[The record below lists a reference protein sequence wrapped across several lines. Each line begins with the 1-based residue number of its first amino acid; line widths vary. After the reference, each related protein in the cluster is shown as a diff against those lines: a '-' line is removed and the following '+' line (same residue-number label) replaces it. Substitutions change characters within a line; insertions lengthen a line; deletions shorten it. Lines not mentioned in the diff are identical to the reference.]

1 VLIKKLGNKKVYF
14 TISGVIVMVMAILF
28 GTAFNQD
35 TVASVDGET
44 ITKNELYDVLVKQYG
59 QDSLSYLIDNKIVE
73 IAARKENVKI
83 SDEDVDAEMKEFV
96 EANGG
101 EESFHYALEQSGLT
115 EKEIETEIVNYLKI
129 VKLLESEV
137 DITDEE
143 MKTHFEEN
151 KDSYNEPEQV
161 EASHILV
168 ENEETANEVKEK
180 LDTGEDFA
188 ELAKEYS
195 TDTSNAENGGELG
208 YFSKG
213 TMVEEFDNI
222 AFSINVGEISDPV
235 KTDFGYHIIHVTDKK
250 EAKEANFEDHK
261 EEIEQILFDQE
272 ISTEYSTWITEQREK
287 LEIENTLDKE

>member
-1 VLIKKLGNKKVYF
+1 MSKKLGNKKVYL
-14 TISGVIVMVMAILF
+14 TISGVIVVVMALLF
-28 GTAFNQD
+28 LTAFNQD

-44 ITKNELYDVLVKQYG
+44 ITKGELYDVMVKQYG

-73 IAARKENVKI
+73 VAAAKENVKI

-101 EESFHYALEQSGLT
+101 EESFYAALEQSGMT
-115 EKEIETEIVNYLKI
+115 EKDIETEIVNYLKI

-137 DITDEE
+137 EITEDE
-143 MKTHFEEN
+143 MKTYFEEN
-151 KDSYNEPEQV
+151 KDSFNQSEQV

-180 LDTGEDFA
+180 LDKGEDFV

-195 TDTSNAENGGELG
+195 IDTSNAENGGELE

-213 TMVEEFDNI
+213 TMVEEFENI
-222 AFSINVGEISDPV
+222 AFSMNVGDISDPV
-235 KTDFGYHIIHVTDKK
+235 KTDYGYHIISVTDKK

-261 EEIEQILFDQE
+261 EEIKQTMFDQE
-272 ISTEYSTWITEQREK
+272 ISTKYSTWIMEQREK
-287 LEIENTLDKE
+287 LDIENTLVEE

>member
-1 VLIKKLGNKKVYF
+1 VLSEKLGNKKVYL
-14 TISGVIVMVMAILF
+14 TISGVILIVVALLF
-28 GTAFNQD
+28 GTAFNKD
-35 TVASVDGET
+35 TVASVDGES
-44 ITKNELYDVLVKQYG
+44 ITKGELYDVMVKQYG
-59 QDSLSYLIDNKIVE
+59 QDSLSYLINNKIVE
-73 IAARKENVKI
+73 IAAGKENVKI

-96 EANGG
+96 EVNGG
-101 EESFHYALEQSGLT
+101 EESFNYALEQSDLT
-115 EKEIETEIVNYLKI
+115 KKDIETEIVNYLKI

-137 DITDEE
+137 DITEEE

-168 ENEETANEVKEK
+168 ENEETANKVKEK
-180 LDTGEDFA
+180 LNKGEDFA

-195 TDTSNAENGGELG
+195 TDPSNAENGGELG

-213 TMVEEFDNI
+213 TMVEEFENI
-222 AFSINVGEISDPV
+222 AFSMKVGEISDPV
-235 KTDFGYHIIHVTDKK
+235 KTDYGYHIIHVTDKK

-261 EEIEQILFDQE
+261 EEIEQTLFDQE
-272 ISTEYSTWITEQREK
+272 ISTKYSSWITEQREK

>member
-1 VLIKKLGNKKVYF
+1 VLSKKLGNKKVYL
-14 TISGVIVMVMAILF
+14 TISGVILIVVALLF
-28 GTAFNQD
+28 GTAFNKD
-35 TVASVDGET
+35 TVASVDGES
-44 ITKNELYDVLVKQYG
+44 ITKGELYDVMVKQYG
-59 QDSLSYLIDNKIVE
+59 QDSLSYLINNKIVE
-73 IAARKENVKI
+73 IAAGKENVKI

-101 EESFHYALEQSGLT
+101 EESFNYALEQSGLT
-115 EKEIETEIVNYLKI
+115 KKDIETEIVNYLKI

-168 ENEETANEVKEK
+168 KNEETTNKVKEK
-180 LDTGEDFA
+180 LEAGEDFA

-213 TMVEEFDNI
+213 TMVEEFENI
-222 AFSINVGEISDPV
+222 AFSMNVGEISDPV
-235 KTDFGYHIIHVTDKK
+235 KTDYGYHIIHVTDKK

-261 EEIEQILFDQE
+261 EEIEQTLFDQE

-287 LEIENTLDKE
+287 LEIENTLDKK

>member
-1 VLIKKLGNKKVYF
+1 MILALCFFADISVFMCIK
-14 TISGVIVMVMAILF
+14 
-28 GTAFNQD
+28 
-35 TVASVDGET
+35 
-44 ITKNELYDVLVKQYG
+44 
-59 QDSLSYLIDNKIVE
+59 
-73 IAARKENVKI
+73 
-83 SDEDVDAEMKEFV
+83 MKEFV

-101 EESFHYALEQSGLT
+101 EESFHAALEQSGMT
-115 EKEIETEIVNYLKI
+115 EKDIKTEIVNYLKI

-143 MKTHFEEN
+143 MKTHFEDN

-168 ENEETANEVKEK
+168 ENEETANEVKER
-180 LDTGEDFA
+180 LEAGEDFA

-195 TDTSNAENGGELG
+195 IDTSNAESDGGLG

-213 TMVEEFDNI
+213 TMVEEFENI
-222 AFSINVGEISDPV
+222 AFSMKVGEISDPV
-235 KTDFGYHIIHVTDKK
+235 KTDYGYHIIHVTNKK

-261 EEIEQILFDQE
+261 EEIKQTLFDQE
-272 ISTEYSTWITEQREK
+272 ISTEYSSWITEQREK

>member
-1 VLIKKLGNKKVYF
+1 MLSKKLGNKKVYL
-14 TISGVIVMVMAILF
+14 TISGVILIVMALLF

-35 TVASVDGET
+35 TVASVDGES
-44 ITKNELYDVLVKQYG
+44 ITKGELYDVMVKQYG
-59 QDSLSYLIDNKIVE
+59 QGSLSYLINNKIIE
-73 IAARKENVKI
+73 IAAGKENVKI

-101 EESFHYALEQSGLT
+101 EESFNYVLEQSGLT
-115 EKEIETEIVNYLKI
+115 KKDIETEIVNYLKI

-168 ENEETANEVKEK
+168 ENEETANKVKEK
-180 LDTGEDFA
+180 LEAGEDFA

-213 TMVEEFDNI
+213 TMVEEFEHI
-222 AFSINVGEISDPV
+222 AFSMNVGEISDPV
-235 KTDFGYHIIHVTDKK
+235 KTDYGYHIISVTDKK

-261 EEIEQILFDQE
+261 EEIEQTLFDQE

-287 LEIENTLDKE
+287 LEIENNLDNE

>member
-1 VLIKKLGNKKVYF
+1 
-14 TISGVIVMVMAILF
+14 MAILF

-73 IAARKENVKI
+73 IAAGKENVKI

-101 EESFHYALEQSGLT
+101 EESFQYALEQSGLT

-151 KDSYNEPEQV
+151 KDSYNEPEQI

-168 ENEETANEVKEK
+168 ENEESANKVKEK
-180 LDTGEDFA
+180 LEAGEDFA

-195 TDTSNAENGGELG
+195 TDPSNAENGGKLG

-213 TMVEEFDNI
+213 TMVEEFENI
-222 AFSINVGEISDPV
+222 AFSMKVGEISAPV
-235 KTDFGYHIIHVTDKK
+235 KTDYGYHIIHVTDKK

-261 EEIEQILFDQE
+261 EEIKQILFDQE

-287 LEIENTLDKE
+287 LEIENTLDKK

>member
-1 VLIKKLGNKKVYF
+1 MLSKKLGNRKVYL
-14 TISGVIVMVMAILF
+14 TILGVIVMVMALLF
-28 GTAFNQD
+28 GTAFNKD

-44 ITKNELYDVLVKQYG
+44 ITKSELYDVMVKQYG

-73 IAARKENVKI
+73 VAAGKENVKI

-101 EESFHYALEQSGLT
+101 EKTFNDALEQSGMT
-115 EKEIETEIVNYLKI
+115 EKDIETEIVNYLKI

-143 MKTHFEEN
+143 MKTYFEEN

-168 ENEETANEVKEK
+168 ENEETANKVKEK
-180 LDTGEDFA
+180 LGAGEDFA

-195 TDTSNAENGGELG
+195 TDPSNAENGGELG

-213 TMVEEFDNI
+213 TMVEEFENI
-222 AFSINVGEISDPV
+222 AFSMNVGEISDPV
-235 KTDFGYHIIHVTDKK
+235 KTDYGYHLIHLTDKK

-261 EEIEQILFDQE
+261 EEIKQTLFDQK
-272 ISTEYSTWITEQREK
+272 ISTLYSTWITEQREK
-287 LEIENTLDKE
+287 LEIESTLVKE

>member
-1 VLIKKLGNKKVYF
+1 MLSKKLGNRKVYL
-14 TISGVIVMVMAILF
+14 TILGVIVMVMALLF
-28 GTAFNQD
+28 GTAFNKD

-44 ITKNELYDVLVKQYG
+44 ITKSELYDVMVKQYG

-73 IAARKENVKI
+73 VAAGKENVKI

-101 EESFHYALEQSGLT
+101 EKTFNDALEQSGMT
-115 EKEIETEIVNYLKI
+115 EKDIETEIVNYLKI

-143 MKTHFEEN
+143 MKTYFEEN

-180 LDTGEDFA
+180 LEAGEDFA

-195 TDTSNAENGGELG
+195 TDPSNAENGGELG

-213 TMVEEFDNI
+213 TMVEEFENI
-222 AFSINVGEISDPV
+222 AFSMNVGEISDPV
-235 KTDFGYHIIHVTDKK
+235 KTDYGYHIIHVTDKK

-261 EEIEQILFDQE
+261 EEIKQTLFDQE

>member
-1 VLIKKLGNKKVYF
+1 VLSKKLGNKKVYL
-14 TISGVIVMVMAILF
+14 TISGVILIVMALLF

-35 TVASVDGET
+35 TVASVDGES
-44 ITKNELYDVLVKQYG
+44 ITKGELYDVMVKQYG
-59 QDSLSYLIDNKIVE
+59 QGSLSYLINNKIIE
-73 IAARKENVKI
+73 IAAGKENVKI

-101 EESFHYALEQSGLT
+101 EESFNYVLEQSGLT
-115 EKEIETEIVNYLKI
+115 KKDIETEIVNYLKI

-168 ENEETANEVKEK
+168 ENEETANKVKEK
-180 LDTGEDFA
+180 LEAGEDFA

-213 TMVEEFDNI
+213 TMVEEFEQI
-222 AFSINVGEISDPV
+222 AFSMNVGEISDPV
-235 KTDFGYHIIHVTDKK
+235 KTDYGYHIISVTDKK

-261 EEIEQILFDQE
+261 EEIEQTLFDQE
-272 ISTEYSTWITEQREK
+272 ISTEYSTWITEQREN
-287 LEIENTLDKE
+287 LEIEKNLDNE

>member
-1 VLIKKLGNKKVYF
+1 VLSKKLGNKKVYL
-14 TISGVIVMVMAILF
+14 TISGVILIVVALLF
-28 GTAFNQD
+28 GTAFNKD
-35 TVASVDGET
+35 TVASVDGES
-44 ITKNELYDVLVKQYG
+44 ITKGELYDVMVKQYG
-59 QDSLSYLIDNKIVE
+59 QDSLSYLINNKIVE
-73 IAARKENVKI
+73 IAAGKENVKI

-101 EESFHYALEQSGLT
+101 EESFNYALEQSGLT
-115 EKEIETEIVNYLKI
+115 KKDIETEIVNYLKI

-168 ENEETANEVKEK
+168 ENEETANKVKEK
-180 LDTGEDFA
+180 LEAGEDFA

-213 TMVEEFDNI
+213 TMVEEFENI
-222 AFSINVGEISDPV
+222 AFSMNVGEISDPV
-235 KTDFGYHIIHVTDKK
+235 KTDYGYHIIHVTDKK

-261 EEIEQILFDQE
+261 EEIEQTLFDQE

-287 LEIENTLDKE
+287 LEIENTLDKK

>member
-1 VLIKKLGNKKVYF
+1 MLGKKLGNKKVYL
-14 TISGVIVMVMAILF
+14 TISGVILIVMALLF

-35 TVASVDGET
+35 TVASVDGES
-44 ITKNELYDVLVKQYG
+44 ITKGELYDVMVKQYG
-59 QDSLSYLIDNKIVE
+59 QDSLSYLINNKIVE
-73 IAARKENVKI
+73 IAAGKENVKI

-101 EESFHYALEQSGLT
+101 EESFHYALEQSGMT
-115 EKEIETEIVNYLKI
+115 EKDIETEIVNYLKI

-137 DITDEE
+137 DITEEE

-168 ENEETANEVKEK
+168 ENEETANKVKEK
-180 LDTGEDFA
+180 IEAGEDFA

-195 TDTSNAENGGELG
+195 TDPSNAENGGELG

-213 TMVEEFDNI
+213 TMVEEFENI
-222 AFSINVGEISDPV
+222 AFSMNVGEISDPV
-235 KTDFGYHIIHVTDKK
+235 KTDYGYHIISVTDKK

-261 EEIEQILFDQE
+261 EEIKQTLFDQE
-272 ISTEYSTWITEQREK
+272 ISTEYSTWIMEQREK
-287 LEIENTLDKE
+287 LEIENMLDKE